1 MKAQARAESQSR
13 HIVFRHGGFRASIPV
28 YQRRECLLDM
38 PTHHKPRCF
47 RVANV
52 YFVPLDQN
60 APDESVFIYKRKRFP
75 AIERTFELR
84 EAKPSGQPHSH
95 RIKDGVEDLF
105 SAQFVANTISG
116 ASTYVMRS

>member
-1 MKAQARAESQSR
+1 MKAQPRAESQPR
-13 HIVFRHGGFRASIPV
+13 HIVFRHGGFRAAISV
-28 YQRRECLLDM
+28 YQRRECLFDM

-47 RVANV
+47 RVTNV

-60 APDESVFIYKRKRFP
+60 TPDESVFIYKRKRVP
-75 AIERTFELR
+75 PIERAFELR
-84 EAKPSGQPHSH
+84 EAKPSGQPHAH
-95 RIKDGVEDLF
+95 RIEDGVEYLF